1 MTLKRLIHYLRCW
14 DWYSWG
20 VRPENPCIGLLFY
33 HWGNKHEKLK
43 PTLRYH
49 WALETSLPTEGQK
62 ASGCASSKFILYNN
76 IGYMQILSEGE
87 KKKKTQQKWIFIYQ
101 AWAMETNSHLCI
113 SNSLHT
119 GGWAHQ
125 GLCISQQAVLGEK
138 ILYTGRSKLHL
149 SCFLEGAEYH
159 KSFQAK
165 SSSDV
170 NQHFPDKIGGPTFN
184 FSCYVCG
191 CTRLL

>member
-1 MTLKRLIHYLRCW
+1 MLDQKIHALASFFTTEATSMKSWNPHYVTTELLKHPCLLRVKRLQAVPPA
-14 DWYSWG
+14 S
-20 VRPENPCIGLLFY
+20 LFSTI
-33 HWGNKHEKLK
+33 
-43 PTLRYH
+43 TLVTCRSY
-49 WALETSLPTEGQK
+49 QK
-62 ASGCASSKFILYNN
+62 
-76 IGYMQILSEGE
+76 ER
-87 KKKKTQQKWIFIYQ
+87 KKKTQQKWIFIYQ

-191 CTRLL
+191 CTHLL